1 MIMLSEEEQQLLLT
15 IARKS
20 IKHGL
25 EHGTALKLV
34 KENYPPA
41 LQQERAVFIT
51 LKINS
56 QLRGCIGTTETS
68 SSIVQNVADYAF
80 RAAFHDPRFSPLDKD
95 EFDQIT
101 LSISILSANE
111 PVEFTSETDLLNQI
125 RPGIDGLIIEK
136 GNCRATFLP
145 SVWETL
151 PDTHEF
157 LRQLKLKANIPTNE
171 SPGKAWRYHADI
183 IQEI

>member
-1 MIMLSEEEQQLLLT
+1 MLSVEEQQTLLS
-15 IARKS
+15 IARNS

-25 EHGTALKLV
+25 DHGTPLKPAREDYTPALK
-34 KENYPPA
+34 EQRP
-41 LQQERAVFIT
+41 VFVT

-56 QLRGCIGTTETS
+56 QLRGCIGATDTS
-68 SSIVQNVADYAF
+68 SSIVENIAEYAF
-80 RAAFHDPRFSPLDKD
+80 RAAFHDPRFAPLEKD
-95 EFDQIT
+95 EYDQIT
-101 LSISILSANE
+101 ISLSILSANE
-111 PVEFTSETDLLNQI
+111 PVEFSSENDLLNQI